1 VYHLYIIECDNGSF
15 YTGITTDIKRRFSE
29 HASGK
34 GAGYTRGRK
43 PKKIVYTEECGTR
56 SEALRR
62 ECAIKKLSRSEKI
75 ELVENQSAMIKKGNI
90 VLAKIKIE
98 K

>member
-62 ECAIKKLSRSEKI
+62 ECAVKKLKRPEKMKLICSRSVIIDGWKR
-75 ELVENQSAMIKKGNI
+75 KK
-90 VLAKIKIE
+90 
-98 K
+98 